1 MFGADVFDIIE
12 QAPDRLKEVD
22 GIGQVRRAKITG
34 AWHEQKAIREIM
46 VFLHSH
52 GVGTGR
58 SFRIYKTYGDNAIE
72 IVRENPYRL
81 AHDIWGFSYA

>member
-1 MFGADVFDIIE
+1 MNRKPSENFLCVTLFQFRRPHDATEIFQWLGLE
-12 QAPDRLKEVD
+12 Q
-22 GIGQVRRAKITG
+22 
-34 AWHEQKAIREIM
+34 

-58 SFRIYKTYGDNAIE
+58 AFRIYKTYGDNAIE